1 MLASVLD
8 TLKYLILLI
17 TVSVTILSLL
27 YYMQKQKTDTTR
39 RQGTHF
45 TTKLTNLIE
54 LISIHSTFPLISG
67 GGLQLFKRVK
77 RKITEWTKSSAL
89 YVTDKWLPSVKCK
102 EFLQIYKKKISP
114 FKNRLQGEE
123 LKPESQFL

>member
-89 YVTDKWLPSVKCK
+89 YVTDK
-102 EFLQIYKKKISP
+102 
-114 FKNRLQGEE
+114 
-123 LKPESQFL
+123 